1 MTNRVTLAVADGI
14 ADVRLNRPDKRNAL
28 DPEMF
33 AALVSTGEA
42 LKSRDDVRVVVLSG
56 EGASFCAGLDLA
68 SMGALAGDT
77 NDQSSDQPTGD
88 RPSIMGTGG
97 RITHLAQQSAWAW
110 QEVPMPVI
118 AALHGHALGG
128 GIQIAMGADI
138 RIAHPATKFSVRE
151 TFWGLIPDMTGTLTI
166 TRHVR
171 PDIAK
176 ELVVTARIFDGT
188 EARSLGL
195 VTSLSEHPFTA
206 AMSLAREICA
216 VSPDAVRGA
225 KELINSRV
233 NEHAADQ
240 FASERTVIQSLI
252 GEHNQVESVTAYFE
266 KRNPRFVDA
275 TIRRS

>member
-1 MTNRVTLAVADGI
+1 MSERVKLTVSNGI

-28 DPEMF
+28 DPDMF
-33 AALVSTGEA
+33 LALARAGEE
-42 LKSRDDVRVVVLSG
+42 LKSRGDVRVVVLSG
-56 EGASFCAGLDLA
+56 EGPSFCAGLDLA
-68 SMGALAGDT
+68 SMGALAGGNGTPSTSDT
-77 NDQSSDQPTGD
+77 
-88 RPSIMGTGG
+88 PSIMGTDG
-97 RITHLAQQSAWAW
+97 RITHLAQQSAWVW

-171 PDIAK
+171 PDVAK
-176 ELVVTARIFDGT
+176 ELVFTARIFDGG
-188 EARSLGL
+188 EAHSLGL
-195 VTSLSEHPFTA
+195 VTSLSDDPLSS
-206 AMSLAREICA
+206 AMSLARDICA

-233 NEHAADQ
+233 NEDAAQQ
-240 FASERTVIQSLI
+240 FADERNVIQSLI
-252 GEHNQVESVTAYFE
+252 GQHNQMESVAAYFE
-266 KRNPRFVDA
+266 KREPRFKDA
-275 TIRRS
+275 SIKRP

>member
-1 MTNRVTLAVADGI
+1 MSERVKLTVNNGI

-28 DPEMF
+28 DPDMF
-33 AALVSTGEA
+33 LALARAGEE
-42 LKSRDDVRVVVLSG
+42 LKSRGDVRVVVLSG
-56 EGASFCAGLDLA
+56 EGPSFCAGLDLA
-68 SMGALAGDT
+68 SMGALAGDNGT
-77 NDQSSDQPTGD
+77 PSTSDT
-88 RPSIMGTGG
+88 PSIMGTDG
-97 RITHLAQQSAWAW
+97 RITHLAQQSAWVW

-171 PDIAK
+171 PDVAK
-176 ELVVTARIFDGT
+176 ELVFTARIFDGA
-188 EARSLGL
+188 EAHSLGL
-195 VTSLSEHPFTA
+195 VTSLSDDPLSS
-206 AMSLAREICA
+206 AMSLARDICA

-233 NEHAADQ
+233 NEDAAQQ
-240 FASERTVIQSLI
+240 FADERNVIQSLI
-252 GEHNQVESVTAYFE
+252 GQHNQMESVAAYFE
-266 KRNPRFVDA
+266 KREPRFKDA
-275 TIRRS
+275 SIKRP

>member
-1 MTNRVTLAVADGI
+1 MSERVKLTVSNGI

-28 DPEMF
+28 DPDMF
-33 AALVSTGEA
+33 LALARAGEE
-42 LKSRDDVRVVVLSG
+42 LKSRGDVRVVVLSG
-56 EGASFCAGLDLA
+56 EGPSFCAGLDLA
-68 SMGALAGDT
+68 SMGALAGDNGT
-77 NDQSSDQPTGD
+77 PSTSDT
-88 RPSIMGTGG
+88 PSIMGTDG
-97 RITHLAQQSAWAW
+97 RITHLAQQSAWVW

-171 PDIAK
+171 PDVAK
-176 ELVVTARIFDGT
+176 ELVFTARIFDGV
-188 EARSLGL
+188 EAHSLGL
-195 VTSLSEHPFTA
+195 VTSLSDDPLSS
-206 AMSLAREICA
+206 AMSLARDICA

-233 NEHAADQ
+233 NEDAAQQ
-240 FASERTVIQSLI
+240 FADERTVIQSLI
-252 GEHNQVESVTAYFE
+252 GQHNQIESVAAYFE
-266 KRNPRFVDA
+266 KREPRFKDA
-275 TIRRS
+275 RIKRP

>member
-1 MTNRVTLAVADGI
+1 M
-14 ADVRLNRPDKRNAL
+14 
-28 DPEMF
+28 
-33 AALVSTGEA
+33 
-42 LKSRDDVRVVVLSG
+42 LSG

-176 ELVVTARIFDGT
+176 ELVFTARIFDGT

-195 VTSLSEHPFTA
+195 VTSLSEDPFTA

>member
-176 ELVVTARIFDGT
+176 ELVFTARIFDGT
-188 EARSLGL
+188 EAHSLGL
-195 VTSLSEHPFTA
+195 VTSLSEDPFTA

>member
-1 MTNRVTLAVADGI
+1 
-14 ADVRLNRPDKRNAL
+14 
-28 DPEMF
+28 
-33 AALVSTGEA
+33 
-42 LKSRDDVRVVVLSG
+42 
-56 EGASFCAGLDLA
+56 
-68 SMGALAGDT
+68 
-77 NDQSSDQPTGD
+77 
-88 RPSIMGTGG
+88 
-97 RITHLAQQSAWAW
+97 
-110 QEVPMPVI
+110 
-118 AALHGHALGG
+118 
-128 GIQIAMGADI
+128 
-138 RIAHPATKFSVRE
+138 
-151 TFWGLIPDMTGTLTI
+151 MTGTLTI

-176 ELVVTARIFDGT
+176 ELVFTARIFDGT

-195 VTSLSEHPFTA
+195 VTSLSEDPFTA

>member
-1 MTNRVTLAVADGI
+1 MSDRVSMKVLDGI

-28 DPEMF
+28 DPAMF
-33 AALVSTGEA
+33 AALVDTGEA

-56 EGASFCAGLDLA
+56 EGASFCAGLDLS
-68 SMGALAGDT
+68 SMGALADDSAT
-77 NDQSSDQPTGD
+77 QPAD
-88 RPSIMGTGG
+88 RSADGAPSIMGTDG
-97 RITHLAQQSAWAW
+97 RITHLAQQSAWVW

-151 TFWGLIPDMTGTLTI
+151 TFWGLIPDMTGTLTV

-171 PDIAK
+171 PDVAK
-176 ELVVTARIFDGT
+176 ELVFTARIFDGI
-188 EARSLGL
+188 EAHALGL
-195 VTSLSEHPFTA
+195 VTSLSDDPFA
-206 AMSLAREICA
+206 SAMSMARDICA

-233 NEHAADQ
+233 NEDAAEQ
-240 FASERTVIQSLI
+240 FAAERTVIQSLI
-252 GEHNQVESVTAYFE
+252 GQHNQVESVTAYFE
-266 KRNPRFVDA
+266 KRDPRFVDA
-275 TIRRS
+275 SIRRS

>member
-176 ELVVTARIFDGT
+176 ELVFTARIFDGT

-195 VTSLSEHPFTA
+195 VTSLSEDPFTA

>member
-1 MTNRVTLAVADGI
+1 MSERVKLTVSNGI

-28 DPEMF
+28 DPDMF
-33 AALVSTGEA
+33 LALARAGEE
-42 LKSRDDVRVVVLSG
+42 LKSRGDVRVVVLSG
-56 EGASFCAGLDLA
+56 EGPSFCAGLDLA
-68 SMGALAGDT
+68 SMGALAGDNGSLST
-77 NDQSSDQPTGD
+77 SDT
-88 RPSIMGTGG
+88 PSIMGTDG
-97 RITHLAQQSAWAW
+97 RITHLAQQSAWVW

-171 PDIAK
+171 PDVAK
-176 ELVVTARIFDGT
+176 ELVFTARIFDGV
-188 EARSLGL
+188 EAHSLGL
-195 VTSLSEHPFTA
+195 VTSLSDDPLSS
-206 AMSLAREICA
+206 AMSLARDICA

-233 NEHAADQ
+233 NEDAAQQ
-240 FASERTVIQSLI
+240 FADERNVIQSLI
-252 GEHNQVESVTAYFE
+252 GQHNQMESVAAYFE
-266 KRNPRFVDA
+266 KREPRFKDA
-275 TIRRS
+275 SIKRP

>member
-1 MTNRVTLAVADGI
+1 MSDRVKMTVSNGI

-28 DPEMF
+28 DPDMF
-33 AALVSTGEA
+33 LALVSTGEA
-42 LKSRDDVRVVVLSG
+42 LKCRDDVRVVVLSG
-56 EGASFCAGLDLA
+56 EGSSFCAGLDLA
-68 SMGALAGDT
+68 SMGALAGD
-77 NDQSSDQPTGD
+77 SGSPSASDA
-88 RPSIMGTGG
+88 PSIMGTGG
-97 RITHLAQQSAWAW
+97 RVTHLAQQSAWVW

-171 PDIAK
+171 PDVAK
-176 ELVVTARIFDGT
+176 ELVFTARIFEGA
-188 EARSLGL
+188 EAHALGL
-195 VTSLSEHPFTA
+195 VTSLSDDPLA
-206 AMSLAREICA
+206 SAMALARDICA

-233 NEHAADQ
+233 NEDAAQQ
-240 FASERTVIQSLI
+240 FADEQTVIQSLI
-252 GEHNQVESVTAYFE
+252 GQHNQIESVTAYFE
-266 KRNPRFVDA
+266 KREPRFSDA
-275 TIRRS
+275 SIKRS

>member
-1 MTNRVTLAVADGI
+1 MSERVKLTVNNGI

-28 DPEMF
+28 DPDMF
-33 AALVSTGEA
+33 LALARAGEE
-42 LKSRDDVRVVVLSG
+42 LKSRGDVRVVVLSG
-56 EGASFCAGLDLA
+56 EGPSFCAGLDLA
-68 SMGALAGDT
+68 SMGALAGD
-77 NDQSSDQPTGD
+77 NGSPSASDT
-88 RPSIMGTGG
+88 PSIMGTDG
-97 RITHLAQQSAWAW
+97 RITHLAQQSAWVW

-171 PDIAK
+171 PDVAK
-176 ELVVTARIFDGT
+176 ELVFTARIFDGA
-188 EARSLGL
+188 EAHSLGL
-195 VTSLSEHPFTA
+195 VTSLSDDPLSS
-206 AMSLAREICA
+206 AMSLARDICA

-233 NEHAADQ
+233 NEDAAQQ
-240 FASERTVIQSLI
+240 FADERNVIQSLI
-252 GEHNQVESVTAYFE
+252 GQHNQMESVAAYFE
-266 KRNPRFVDA
+266 KREPRFKDA
-275 TIRRS
+275 SIKRP

>member
-176 ELVVTARIFDGT
+176 ELVFTARIFDGT